1 MLGARETLRNTEQNV
16 LFDGATAY
24 MNVLRDTAILDLQ
37 RNNVEV
43 IEEQLRQTRDR
54 FNVGEVTRTDVAQA
68 EARLAG
74 ARSQVSLAEANL
86 RTSIAP
92 LPAGRSASSRASSRR
107 AGRSTGSC
115 RARSRRR
122 CGSRFQEHPA
132 IIASLHGVDAAEL
145 QVKITEGELA
155 PQRRAQRRRCRSAS
169 TPTRRA
175 TRS

>member
-1 MLGARETLRNTEQNV
+1 
-16 LFDGATAY
+16 

-74 ARSQVSLAEANL
+74 ARSQASSAEADL
-86 RTSIAP
+86 RTEHRP
-92 LPAGRSASSRASSRR
+92 LPAGHRRR
-107 AGRSTGSC
+107 AAPARPGPAGRPAPA

-132 IIASLHGVDAAEL
+132 IIASLHGVDVAEL
-145 QVKITEGELA
+145 QVRITEGELA
-155 PQRRAQRRRCRSAS
+155 PQVGLSAGGRSAS
-169 TPTRRA
+169 TSRLAGRA
-175 TRS
+175 RS